1 MILHRGGLA
10 AGRADAWGVLRYF
23 RVVLTQAVHCHHHP
37 QRLGIGICVEC
48 RQVVCAECSTQFEG
62 INRCARCLAKL
73 APKGQAKSTLS
84 EWGVASLLGAAC
96 CGGLLFGAVWLLAAW
111 VGP

>member
-1 MILHRGGLA
+1 M
-10 AGRADAWGVLRYF
+10 
-23 RVVLTQAVHCHHHP
+23 LTQAVHCHHHP

-73 APKGQAKSTLS
+73 APKAAAKSALR
-84 EWGVASLLGAAC
+84 EWGFGSLFGAALTGALLLGA
-96 CGGLLFGAVWLLAAW
+96 VELLAAW
-111 VGP
+111 IGP